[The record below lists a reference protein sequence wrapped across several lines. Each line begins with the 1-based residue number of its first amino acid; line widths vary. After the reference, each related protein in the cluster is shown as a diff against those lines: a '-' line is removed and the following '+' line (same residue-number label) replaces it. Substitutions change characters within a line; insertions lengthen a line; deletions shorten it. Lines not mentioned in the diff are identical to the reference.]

1 MTKTQLLTRGAMVGV
16 VAAALGAIGGCQSLD
31 NMFGARR
38 SPAPPPPSGTLN
50 NGRAP
55 MIAQAPPTA
64 RDSANA
70 AVMRAQSAEAA
81 GDYEK
86 ALEEFER
93 AIETNPRLTVAYLG
107 AGDMYREKGDYKT
120 AEQRYGAAATLEPRN
135 FDAQY
140 LHGLTLQLMARFED
154 AIRAYIRALT
164 IRPDDFNANLN
175 LGTAYLQLNE
185 PRQALPYAE
194 RAVKIDGE
202 NAAARSNLG
211 AIYANLGRHEDAIV
225 EYQQAAEL
233 TQLTGP
239 LLLNLANSLN
249 RVGRHEEMV
258 NTLEQLART
267 EPTAVCYERLG
278 VGYFNLRRYDTSLS
292 SFRKALE
299 IDPNYYPALNGV
311 GVCLLNQWMFSQQQ
325 DRAAHEEGMRALR
338 RSLQIER
345 DQPAILELVGRYK

>member
-211 AIYANLGRHEDAIV
+211 DLRQPGAARGRDRGVSAGGGADAAHRAA
-225 EYQQAAEL
+225 AAEP
-233 TQLTGP
+233 G
-239 LLLNLANSLN
+239 
-249 RVGRHEEMV
+249 
-258 NTLEQLART
+258 EQ
-267 EPTAVCYERLG
+267 PQPG
-278 VGYFNLRRYDTSLS
+278 
-292 SFRKALE
+292 
-299 IDPNYYPALNGV
+299 
-311 GVCLLNQWMFSQQQ
+311 
-325 DRAAHEEGMRALR
+325 RAARGDGQHARAARADGAHGGL
-338 RSLQIER
+338 L
-345 DQPAILELVGRYK
+345 